1 MYYDDIYCQISINL
15 YSKKKKKRFNAN
27 NAYTIFNCEVG
38 RNENLEIFYD
48 INIIKIQMYCY

>member
-1 MYYDDIYCQISINL
+1 MMIFTVKSQLIFTL
-15 YSKKKKKRFNAN
+15 KKKKKRFNAN